1 MYGIPKELTIE
12 TILKKVSEWDLWR
25 YYLPGAK
32 LGGSFNSPLR
42 KDSTPSASLFV
53 ARNGSILLKDFKI
66 GTFNIWQYLQ
76 AVYSLTFVESLLTVN
91 NDFNLGLVSKP
102 TFSRPTMEIFGIVTN
117 EKAEAKEVASI
128 KIKKRAWSDIDRK
141 YWGSIGLST
150 TFLDSRKVVPLDNYW
165 INDVLLYWNNKYNPA
180 YSYEFGNSIRK
191 IYSPLASKYKFL
203 TNAGEHIIQGE
214 EFLQPSDT
222 LIITKSY
229 KDVLVLASLGYEA
242 VAPQSES
249 TSISDEFI
257 TNAKQKYQNIYLLY
271 DNDETGIKYSDKV
284 CTEYSLIPI
293 FVPQPVKDISDYRQ
307 LHGEDLTRKLLKT
320 MLYEDCKREEVTESN
335 PF

>member
-12 TILKKVSEWDLWR
+12 AILKKVSEWDLWR

-42 KDSTPSASLFV
+42 KDNTPSASLFV

-76 AVYSLTFVESLLTVN
+76 AVYNLTFVEVLLAVN

-102 TFSRPTMEIFGIVTN
+102 TFSKPTMEIFGIVTN
-117 EKAEAKEVASI
+117 EIAEAKEVASI
-128 KIKKRAWSDIDRK
+128 KIKKRLWSDVDRK
-141 YWGSIGLST
+141 YWGSLGLST

-214 EFLQPSDT
+214 EFLQLSNT

-257 TNAKQKYQNIYLLY
+257 TNAKQNYQDIYLLY

-307 LHGEDLTRKLLKT
+307 LHGEDLTKELLKT
-320 MLYEDCKREEVTESN
+320 MLYEDCKSEESTSC
-335 PF
+335 